1 MTDPLSDMLTRIRN
15 ALLVKQESVVIPYS
29 TLKFEVAKI
38 LEQEGYIK
46 GFSKDRQEQ
55 RDMLVLGLKYYN
67 KESVIRG
74 IEIVSKPGQRIYKK
88 AQEFPLVLGG
98 LGTLVVSTPQGV
110 MTTWEAKKRNIG
122 GEVLVKIW

>member
-1 MTDPLSDMLTRIRN
+1 MTDPLSDMLTRVRN

-55 RDMLVLGLKYYN
+55 RDMLVLDLKYYN
-67 KESVIRG
+67 GESVIRG
-74 IEIVSKPGQRIYKK
+74 IETVSKPGQRIYKK

-110 MTTWEAKKRNIG
+110 MTTWEARKRNIG